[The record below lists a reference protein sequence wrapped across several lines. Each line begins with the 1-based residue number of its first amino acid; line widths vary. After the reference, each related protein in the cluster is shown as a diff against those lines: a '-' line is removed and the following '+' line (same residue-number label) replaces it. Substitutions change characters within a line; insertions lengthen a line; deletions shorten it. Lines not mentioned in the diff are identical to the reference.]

1 MRRIRVFPAALAVL
15 CLLWIL
21 PAPAE
26 AWNSD
31 AQLVFQEE
39 GKRVYLTLEGLE
51 DQVFGLQLELT
62 LEGSCPDT
70 VFSPEV
76 RGAYVPDCRVEED
89 RETTTVTIYMSAVRG
104 SDPINDGRRLYLG
117 YLEPGEAYSLPDR
130 VRLTLLDRDLR
141 AHTETVRTD
150 SEFRDWDDGYGYRI
164 YTNDP
169 DYGTLRVRPTAAE
182 EGETVTVT
190 ALPDQGCE
198 LEEVAAF
205 SGRRELRLT
214 DQGNGTWTFLMPDG
228 EVEVEASFRPRPES
242 TLPFWDIPTGFWC
255 HDEVQYVYERGLM
268 NGTGPATFSP
278 DGSTTRSMIV
288 TILYRMEG
296 SPAVG
301 GADFTDVPP
310 GLYYAPAVAWASA
323 NGIVNGYSDGTFRP
337 GASITREQLA
347 AFLYRYARY
356 RGGET
361 SARADLSVYADAAGI
376 AGYAVEAME
385 WANAVGL
392 VNGTSGSTLSPRGT
406 ATRAQAAV
414 ILTRFA
420 RNF

>member
-1 MRRIRVFPAALAVL
+1 M
-15 CLLWIL
+15 
-21 PAPAE
+21 
-26 AWNSD
+26 
-31 AQLVFQEE
+31 
-39 GKRVYLTLEGLE
+39 
-51 DQVFGLQLELT
+51 
-62 LEGSCPDT
+62 
-70 VFSPEV
+70 
-76 RGAYVPDCRVEED
+76 
-89 RETTTVTIYMSAVRG
+89 
-104 SDPINDGRRLYLG
+104 
-117 YLEPGEAYSLPDR
+117 
-130 VRLTLLDRDLR
+130 
-141 AHTETVRTD
+141 
-150 SEFRDWDDGYGYRI
+150 
-164 YTNDP
+164 
-169 DYGTLRVRPTAAE
+169 
-182 EGETVTVT
+182 
-190 ALPDQGCE
+190 
-198 LEEVAAF
+198 
-205 SGRRELRLT
+205 
-214 DQGNGTWTFLMPDG
+214 
-228 EVEVEASFRPRPES
+228 EASFRPRPES